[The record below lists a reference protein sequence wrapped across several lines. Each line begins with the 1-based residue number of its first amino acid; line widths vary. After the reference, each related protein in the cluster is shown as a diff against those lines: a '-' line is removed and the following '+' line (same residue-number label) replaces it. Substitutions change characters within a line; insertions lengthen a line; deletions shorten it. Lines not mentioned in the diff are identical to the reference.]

1 MSSSTTPVTGAAEA
15 LPVAVVARRLGV
27 SPSTLRTW
35 DRRYGLGPSGR
46 ADGGHRRYDADDL
59 ERLQHFRTLVHRG
72 VPTGD
77 AARSA
82 LTADARRSA
91 GPDGDGGAGDGGEPA
106 RTDGDREDADDRGDH
121 GGDPGAPL
129 RAAAAGRRGG
139 SGGGAVLALGEAP
152 PEARGLARAA
162 AALDADAVGALV
174 DGALAERGVVAT
186 WEGLL
191 VSVLTAAGRAW
202 QATGEGIEVEHLLSS
217 CVTAALHGVV
227 ARHGATDGGRPV
239 VLACTASDLHDL
251 PLVVLSAALAERGV
265 TTRVLGARTP
275 PAALGATVLRVGP
288 CAVVLWSSLP
298 ATARAEEV
306 AAVPRTRPP
315 ARLMVAGPGW
325 HGVPLADAAGEEPER
340 LTGLAGAVDV
350 LAALPR

>member
-1 MSSSTTPVTGAAEA
+1 MSPGPVHVAGPLEEA

-35 DRRYGLGPSGR
+35 DRRYGLGPTGR
-46 ADGGHRRYDADDL
+46 SDGGHRRYGREDL
-59 ERLQHFRTLVHRG
+59 DRLEQFRALVHRG
-72 VPTGD
+72 VPAGD

-82 LTADARRSA
+82 LTAAAREAA
-91 GPDGDGGAGDGGEPA
+91 GPDHDDLGDGGADGLDGAGA
-106 RTDGDREDADDRGDH
+106 RAT
-121 GGDPGAPL
+121 
-129 RAAAAGRRGG
+129 GRQGG
-139 SGGGAVLALGEAP
+139 SGGGAVLALGDAP

-162 AALDADAVGALV
+162 AALDADSVRELV
-174 DGALAERGVVAT
+174 DGALAERGVVET
-186 WEGLL
+186 WDRLL
-191 VSVLTAAGRAW
+191 VGVLVAAGRSW

-227 ARHGATDGGRPV
+227 SRSRPSAPGRPV

-265 TTRVLGARTP
+265 RTRVLGSRTP

-288 CAVVLWSSLP
+288 AAVVLWSSLP

-306 AAVPRTRPP
+306 AAVPRTRPA

-325 HGVPLADAAGEEPER
+325 AGVPLVDAAGEEPER
-340 LTGLAGAVDV
+340 LTDLAGAVDV